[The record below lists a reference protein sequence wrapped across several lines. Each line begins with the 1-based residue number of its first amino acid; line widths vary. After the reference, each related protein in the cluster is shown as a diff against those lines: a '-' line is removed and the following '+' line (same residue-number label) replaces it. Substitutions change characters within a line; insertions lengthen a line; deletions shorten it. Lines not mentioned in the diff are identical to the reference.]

1 MSCGLFDPAIF
12 DPVIFDT
19 GAPFST
25 FPEKISVLLQANWN
39 SESTGLQVTDVAWS
53 HDKFETMNSIEQI
66 SQKAII
72 STYNPTN
79 PVSIE
84 VLSAQTNFIHETV
97 AVDVILHTAILGG
110 TDSCIATREVIRQ
123 LLSSILRAYQT
134 SLPGADLMIVEGE
147 YVRGE
152 LPEIQ
157 REAFK
162 VVVSN
167 FE

>member
-1 MSCGLFDPAIF
+1 MSGP
-12 DPVIFDT
+12 P
-19 GAPFST
+19 SNT
-25 FPEKISVLLQANWN
+25 FPEKISNLLQANWN
-39 SESTGLQVTDVAWS
+39 SQTTGLLVTDVCWS
-53 HDKFETMNSIEQI
+53 HDKFETMNEISNV
-66 SQKAII
+66 SQKAIV

-84 VLSAQTNFIHETV
+84 ILSAQTNFIHETV
-97 AVDVILHTAILGG
+97 VVDVILHTAILGG
-110 TDSCIATREVIRQ
+110 TDSCIATRESVRQ
-123 LLSSILRAYQT
+123 LILAVIHGIQQMTGT
-134 SLPGADLMIVEGE
+134 SLLGADSVSVEGE

-167 FE
+167 FEALPQ

>member
-1 MSCGLFDPAIF
+1 MSSP
-12 DPVIFDT
+12 PS
-19 GAPFST
+19 ST
-25 FPEKISVLLQANWN
+25 FPEKISNLLQASWN
-39 SESTGLQVTDVAWS
+39 SESTGLQVTDVCWS
-53 HDKFETMNSIEQI
+53 HDKFETMNEISNV

-97 AVDVILHTAILGG
+97 VVDVILHTTILGG
-110 TDSCIATREVIRQ
+110 TDSCIATREAVRQ
-123 LLSSILRAYQT
+123 LILAVIHGIQQQT
-134 SLPGADLMIVEGE
+134 SLSLLGADSVSVDGE

-157 REAFK
+157 RESFK

-167 FE
+167 FEALPA

>member
-1 MSCGLFDPAIF
+1 MPSP
-12 DPVIFDT
+12 PVN
-19 GAPFST
+19 T
-25 FPEKISVLLQANWN
+25 FPEKISNLLQANWN
-39 SESTGLQVTDVAWS
+39 SETTGLQMTDVAWS
-53 HDKFETMNSIEQI
+53 HDKFETMNSVEQV

-84 VLSAQTNFIHETV
+84 VLSPQTNFIHETV
-97 AVDVILHTAILGG
+97 VIDVILHTAILGG
-110 TDSCIATREVIRQ
+110 TDSCITTREAVRQ
-123 LLSSILRAYQT
+123 LILAVIHGIQQNTQASIT
-134 SLPGADLMIVEGE
+134 ADSISVEGE

-152 LPEIQ
+152 LPEVQ

-167 FE
+167 FEVLPQ

>member
-1 MSCGLFDPAIF
+1 MSSP
-12 DPVIFDT
+12 P
-19 GAPFST
+19 SNT
-25 FPEKISVLLQANWN
+25 FPEKISNLLQANWN
-39 SESTGLQVTDVAWS
+39 SEATGLQVSDIAWS
-53 HDKFETMNSIEQI
+53 HDKFETMNSIEQV

-84 VLSAQTNFIHETV
+84 VLSSQTNFVHETV
-97 AVDVILHTAILGG
+97 VVDVILHTAVLGG
-110 TDSCIATREVIRQ
+110 TDGCIATREAVRQLILAVIHGIRQ
-123 LLSSILRAYQT
+123 QT
-134 SLPGADLMIVEGE
+134 GVSLPGADSISIDGE

-157 REAFK
+157 RESFK

-167 FE
+167 FEVLPA

>member
-1 MSCGLFDPAIF
+1 MSSP
-12 DPVIFDT
+12 
-19 GAPFST
+19 SNT
-25 FPEKISVLLQANWN
+25 FPEKISNLLQASWD

-53 HDKFETMNSIEQI
+53 HDKFETMNSIEQV

-97 AVDVILHTAILGG
+97 VVDVILHTAILGG
-110 TDSCIATREVIRQ
+110 TDNCIATREAIRQ
-123 LLSSILRAYQT
+123 LILTVIHGIQQQT
-134 SLPGADLMIVEGE
+134 GVSLPGADSISLDGE
-147 YVRGE
+147 CVRGE
-152 LPEIQ
+152 LPQIQ
-157 REAFK
+157 RESFK

-167 FE
+167 FEALPQ

>member
-1 MSCGLFDPAIF
+1 MSNP
-12 DPVIFDT
+12 P
-19 GAPFST
+19 SNT
-25 FPEKISVLLQANWN
+25 FPEKISNLLQASWD
-39 SESTGLQVTDVAWS
+39 SESTGLQVSDIAWS
-53 HDKFETMNSIEQI
+53 HDKFETMSSVEQV

-97 AVDVILHTAILGG
+97 VVDVILHTVILGG
-110 TDSCIATREVIRQ
+110 TDNCIATREAVRELILAVIHGIQ
-123 LLSSILRAYQT
+123 QQT
-134 SLPGADLMIVEGE
+134 GLSLPGADSVSIDGE

-167 FE
+167 FEVLPV